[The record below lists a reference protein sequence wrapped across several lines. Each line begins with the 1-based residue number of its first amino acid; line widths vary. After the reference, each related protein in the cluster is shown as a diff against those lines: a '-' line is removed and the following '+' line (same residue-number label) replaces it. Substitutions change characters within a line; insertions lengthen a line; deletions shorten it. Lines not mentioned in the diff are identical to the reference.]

1 LKTDNLLPGQ
11 CISVDHFVATTKGR
25 LFTSAGKTKSDDTYT
40 GGCLFVDHATGY
52 VHVEHQVSSTSHET
66 LKAKN
71 KFELMCRD
79 FGVMP
84 QTYLY
89 DNHKAFT
96 AAEFTDQ
103 LSHISSK
110 FTSLPVQERITT
122 TASPKETSAQSS
134 PSHRTMMLHSAIH
147 WPQVTDSTLW
157 PMAVSHAVYLHNHFP
172 NITTGLSPARSI
184 H

>member
-1 LKTDNLLPGQ
+1 VHLCRPFCLQLPKDACSPPQERPNLN
-11 CISVDHFVATTKGR
+11 
-25 LFTSAGKTKSDDTYT
+25 DTYT

-52 VHVEHQVSSTSHET
+52 VHVEHQAFLTSHET

-84 QTYLY
+84 QTYLS

-103 LSHISSK
+103 LKS
-110 FTSLPVQERITT
+110 TSASAQVCRCRSAPSQWQ
-122 TASPKETSAQSS
+122 SPKETFAPSS

-147 WPQVTDSTLW
+147 WPQVADSTLW
-157 PMAVSHAVYLHNHFP
+157 PMAVSHAVYSAQSFP
-172 NITTGLSPARSI
+172 
-184 H
+184 